1 MPADPELIAQLRPV
15 RLPPEWQAFA
25 WADVFAAIAIGVLA
39 ALVLLLVLRL
49 ATRRRETPLMV
60 ARRELAAASDLP
72 GDERLFRQA
81 ALLDRL
87 AGKRSRA
94 APAAIRAK
102 IGEALYRPGGL
113 ADPDAVDAAILAFA
127 RSRRRSGL
135 GT

>member
-1 MPADPELIAQLRPV
+1 
-15 RLPPEWQAFA
+15 
-25 WADVFAAIAIGVLA
+25 
-39 ALVLLLVLRL
+39 
-49 ATRRRETPLMV
+49 MV

-94 APAAIRAK
+94 APARVRAI
-102 IGEALYRPGGL
+102 IGEALYRPGGS
-113 ADPDAVDAAILAFA
+113 ADPEAVDAAILSFA

-135 GT
+135 GA